1 MIASAREW
9 WNGREPR
16 ERVLLGVL
24 AALLGVFVL
33 VFALVLPVL
42 DARAS
47 AQSALKRAEGEMRIV
62 SQVAPGASADTT
74 ARQPFSRSV
83 LLDAART
90 EGLSVTRIQAAGEG
104 GFAVWIDDANTQ
116 GLYAMLDT
124 LVNGSTATLERV
136 IITTNAND
144 KLSAQFTV
152 R

>member
-16 ERVLLGVL
+16 EQVLLGVL

-47 AQSALKRAEGEMRIV
+47 AQSALNRAEGEMRIV
-62 SQVAPGASADTT
+62 SQVAPGATTDTA

-83 LLDAART
+83 LLSAARDQ
-90 EGLSVTRIQAAGEG
+90 GLSVTRIQAAGEG